1 MENLIIRNETEK
13 DHSIVEKMTREAFWN
28 LYVPGCDEH
37 YLVHTMR
44 SHEDFIPELDFVA
57 EIDGKIV
64 GNVMYTKAKLID
76 EAGSEKAILT
86 FGPLC
91 VLPEYQRKGIGK
103 ELLRV
108 SFEKALE
115 MGYDAI
121 VIFGNPGNYVARGFK
136 SCIRFNICLEGE
148 VFPSAMLVKELKPDV
163 FNGKRWYY
171 KDSPVYHSDQNQ
183 VEEYDKRFPT
193 KEKKYQ
199 LCQEEFY
206 ILSHSTIS
214 SDSTT
219 A

>member
-1 MENLIIRNETEK
+1 MQNLTIRNETEK
-13 DHSIVEKMTREAFWN
+13 DYPIVEEMTREAFWN

-37 YLVHTMR
+37 FLVHTMR

-57 EIDGKIV
+57 EIDGEIV
-64 GNVMYTKAKLID
+64 GNVIYTKAKLID
-76 EAGSEKAILT
+76 EAGKEKPILT

-91 VLPEYQRKGIGK
+91 VLPGYQRKGIGK

-108 SFEKALE
+108 SFDKALA

-163 FNGKRWYY
+163 FDGKRWYY

-183 VEEYDKRFPT
+183 VEEYDKRFLV

-199 LCQEEFY
+199 PCQEEFY
-206 ILSHSTIS
+206 IHSHSTIS
-214 SDSTT
+214 SGATT
-219 A
+219 E